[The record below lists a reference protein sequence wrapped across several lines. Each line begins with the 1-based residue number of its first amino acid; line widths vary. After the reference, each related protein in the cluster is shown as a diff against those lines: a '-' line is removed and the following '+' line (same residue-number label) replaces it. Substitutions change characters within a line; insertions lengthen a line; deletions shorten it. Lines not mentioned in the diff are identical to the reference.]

1 MKKRINLIALLLVF
15 AMLAACGSTA
25 ASSVMS
31 SAPAEESTAAAPEE
45 APAPEQESPAE
56 EPAPEASAAEAS
68 IAEEAVEPEPVE
80 LPAVELPLT
89 TEDVTYT
96 MMMNFPG
103 YLSSFLGSYANHT
116 GFIKAQEDTGI
127 TLEFLE
133 ISMENMSTQM
143 SLIAASGDYPDLIF
157 NVGQYY
163 AGGAVKALSDE
174 FIMDLADL
182 AEEYAPHYMA
192 VVNSDESHR
201 KSAYDDDGNMAAVQG
216 YINMISARNGA
227 IIRQDWLD
235 ELGLATPVTVSDWYD
250 VLTAFKS
257 NYEIPD
263 ALFMTASGQD
273 AYHICG
279 AFGSAGIMG
288 MYQVDG
294 TVYSGYNDD
303 GFREYLTT
311 MAKWYAEG
319 LIGSDFLSRSDQ
331 LMDSGVEEAAI
342 NGQTGIFFSPA
353 NVIEDYKNSANSI
366 GDTSCDFAPL
376 ASPTSDDGEVDHFG
390 DYRSYAGMNTVS
402 LSTTCIEP
410 ELAMQFLNY
419 FYTDEGQMLVNYG
432 IEGEAYELDAEGN
445 PQYTDLILNNQ
456 EGIPMVQFCLV
467 KYTVTDMPSIAV
479 ENRNWFSYTEEQ
491 TQAMT
496 DIWFNS
502 QDGTYTMPPVSLT
515 TDETEEISG
524 IEIDI
529 ETYVE
534 ECTVKFI
541 IGDMDIE
548 TQWEEYTSK
557 LAEMGIDTCVEVY
570 QAALERFNNR

>member
-1 MKKRINLIALLLVF
+1 MKTSIRLLALLLV
-15 AMLAACGSTA
+15 LTLLSACGTTV
-25 ASSVMS
+25 ASSAETSAPTPESVQAA
-31 SAPAEESTAAAPEE
+31 SAPADQASAQEAPE
-45 APAPEQESPAE
+45 APAPEEQDSVLE
-56 EPAPEASAAEAS
+56 EPSLA
-68 IAEEAVEPEPVE
+68 EPESLAPVT
-80 LPAVELPLT
+80 LPLT
-89 TEDVTYT
+89 TEDITYT
-96 MMMNFPG
+96 LMMNFPG

-116 GFIKAQEDTGI
+116 GFIKVQEDTGI
-127 TLEFLE
+127 TLDFLE

-143 SLIAASGDYPDLIF
+143 SLMAASGDFPDMIF

-174 FIMDLADL
+174 FIMDLSDL

-201 KSAYDDDGNMAAVQG
+201 KSAYDDDGNMAAIQG
-216 YINMISARNGA
+216 YKNMISAGNGA

-235 ELGLATPVTVSDWYD
+235 ALDLDTPVTVSDWYD
-250 VLTAFKS
+250 VLTAFK
-257 NYEIPD
+257 NAYDLPD
-263 ALFMTASGQD
+263 ALFLTSSGQD

-279 AFGSAGIMG
+279 AFGSAGIQG
-288 MYQVDG
+288 MYQKEG
-294 TVYSGYNDD
+294 TVYSGYNDE
-303 GFREYLTT
+303 GFRNYLTT
-311 MAKWYAEG
+311 MAKWYQEG
-319 LIGSDFLSRSDQ
+319 LVGSDFLSRSDQ

-353 NVIEDYKNSANSI
+353 NVIEDYKASAISI
-366 GDTSCDFAPL
+366 GDTGCVFAPL

-390 DYRSYAGMNTVS
+390 DYRSYTGMNTVS
-402 LSTTCIEP
+402 LSTTCPQP
-410 ELAMQFLNY
+410 ELATQFLNY
-419 FYTDEGQMLVNYG
+419 FFTDEGQLLVNYG
-432 IEGEAYELDAEGN
+432 IEGEAYELDGN
-445 PQYTDLILNNQ
+445 GLPQYTDLILNNQ

-479 ENRNWFSYTEEQ
+479 EDRNWFSYTQEQ
-491 TQAMT
+491 KDAMT

-548 TQWEEYTSK
+548 TQWDEYTQK
-557 LAEMGIDTCVEVY
+557 LSDMGLDTCVAVY
-570 QAALERFNNR
+570 QDALTRFNNR